1 MPSAVSIKYLY
12 IPACMHAYVIDM
24 QLEKGKMNFL
34 LRKLKKKSVKE
45 ADTEN
50 AMQNNA
56 PKLKKKVTRLP

>member
-1 MPSAVSIKYLY
+1 
-12 IPACMHAYVIDM
+12 MHAYVIDM

-50 AMQNNA
+50 AIQNN
-56 PKLKKKVTRLP
+56 VCVF